1 MLFEEKWKSLNF
13 HDSNSNL
20 NFAGTHV
27 ILEKKEKKKFSQFEF
42 EFEFPWHRSYFWKKG
57 KV

>member
-1 MLFEEKWKSLNF
+1 MLFEQKWKSLNF

-42 EFEFPWHRSYFWKKG
+42 EFEFP
-57 KV
+57 